1 MISVEQ
7 HETIR
12 RLYYLEQQSGRQI
25 AQTLGISRHSVAKA
39 LESEVAPTYTLTKP
53 REAPQLGAY
62 KARMDELLTA
72 NRRMPKKQR
81 YTAHK
86 IFQILQTEGYTG
98 SESSVQGYAVD
109 WRKAHRRPA
118 TFLPLEF
125 EPGQDGQVDWGEA
138 QASIAGVQQTVQI
151 FVMRLSYSRRSFV
164 MAFPAQKQEAFFE
177 GHVHAFEHF
186 GGVPHRLSYDNLKA
200 AVRTLVEGRVREEQ
214 RAFIAFRSYYLFGS
228 HFCTP
233 GQGHEKGGVEHS
245 VGFSRRNFMVP
256 IPQVASFEELNGY
269 LLGECQRDD
278 VRIVHGQKVSI
289 GQAWQEERPLLRS
302 LPTRPFA
309 CCVTRQASLTPYSQV
324 IYETNRYSVPVEKAR
339 STLVVKAYP
348 FHVEIFHETDL
359 LARHPRSYERE
370 QDIFNPLHYLALLA
384 QRPGA
389 FEYARPLKGWRKEW
403 PEAYHRL
410 LATLRE
416 KWPEGRGVKEFVRV
430 LRLHQEAP
438 ASLIEQAVTQ
448 ALSYGCAHFDG
459 VSHCLHQ
466 LAHPSASVPKWDLS
480 AHPQLDRV
488 GTQPIDLSCYEQL
501 VERHSQDHE
510 QRIVTGNL
518 LEATQTPLFS

>member
-12 RLYYLEQQSGRQI
+12 RLYYLEHQSGRQI

-39 LESEVAPTYTLTKP
+39 LESEVAPTYTLSKP

-62 KARMDELLTA
+62 KTRIDELLTE

-98 SESSVQGYAVD
+98 SESSIQGYAVD

-200 AVRTLVEGRVREEQ
+200 AVRILVEGRVREEQ

-256 IPQVASFEELNGY
+256 IPQVASFEELNRY

-278 VRIVHGQKVSI
+278 VRIVHGQQVSI
-289 GQAWQEERPLLRS
+289 GQAWQEERSLLRS
-302 LPTRPFA
+302 LPTRRFA
-309 CCVTRQASLTPYSQV
+309 CCVTRQASLTPYSQI

-348 FHVEIFHETDL
+348 FQVEIFHETDL
-359 LARHPRSYERE
+359 LARHPRSYEHG
-370 QDIFNPLHYLALLA
+370 QDIFDPLHYLTLLE

-389 FEYARPLKGWRKEW
+389 FEYARPLKGWRKGW

-410 LATLRE
+410 LAILRE

-438 ASLIEQAVTQ
+438 APLIEQAVTQ

-518 LEATQTPLFS
+518 LEATQAPLFP

>member
-12 RLYYLEQQSGRQI
+12 RLYYLEHQSGRQI

-39 LESEVAPTYTLTKP
+39 LESEVAPTYTLSKP

-62 KARMDELLTA
+62 KTRIDELLTE

-98 SESSVQGYAVD
+98 SESSIQGYAVD

-200 AVRTLVEGRVREEQ
+200 AVRILVEGRVREEQ
-214 RAFIAFRSYYLFGS
+214 RAD
-228 HFCTP
+228 
-233 GQGHEKGGVEHS
+233 HS
-245 VGFSRRNFMVP
+245 
-256 IPQVASFEELNGY
+256 
-269 LLGECQRDD
+269 
-278 VRIVHGQKVSI
+278 
-289 GQAWQEERPLLRS
+289 
-302 LPTRPFA
+302 PFA
-309 CCVTRQASLTPYSQV
+309 AIICSAAIFALLVKDTR
-324 IYETNRYSVPVEKAR
+324 KAAWNTVWDFR
-339 STLVVKAYP
+339 AGTSWFP
-348 FHVEIFHETDL
+348 FH
-359 LARHPRSYERE
+359 RS
-370 QDIFNPLHYLALLA
+370 P
-384 QRPGA
+384 
-389 FEYARPLKGWRKEW
+389 PLKNSTGICW
-403 PEAYHRL
+403 
-410 LATLRE
+410 
-416 KWPEGRGVKEFVRV
+416 
-430 LRLHQEAP
+430 
-438 ASLIEQAVTQ
+438 
-448 ALSYGCAHFDG
+448 
-459 VSHCLHQ
+459 VSVNETM
-466 LAHPSASVPKWDLS
+466 S
-480 AHPQLDRV
+480 
-488 GTQPIDLSCYEQL
+488 GSCMD
-501 VERHSQDHE
+501 SK
-510 QRIVTGNL
+510 
-518 LEATQTPLFS
+518 